1 MTRIGNYEVGTL
13 IGEGGLGRV
22 HAARDVVLGREVAI
36 KSLRPELLRD
46 TGFVE
51 RFRAEA
57 TNLARLNHPN
67 ITTIHALL
75 EQGRTLYIVMELVR
89 GQTLELVLRHRTRGL
104 GLTESLRIFTQV
116 ADGLSYA
123 HSMGVIHRDIKPAN
137 IMVVPSSGLVK
148 IMDFGIARLHG
159 SQQHTR
165 DGRIMGTLAY
175 MAPEQLRG
183 QPADERSDLYSLGI
197 VLHEML
203 TGSPPFAGKTEY
215 DLIQAHV
222 NSRPPRLRSLMP
234 DAGATLEAALNRALA
249 KGPEQRFASVR
260 EFRDA
265 VGGAARVP
273 ATRDSRIGSAKNAA
287 ANWSDYI
294 RQIPFRLRDVAAL
307 VLQARK
313 RSVLIA
319 GGVLLAAALALS
331 VLLKVLIGGPA
342 SVALKTEPAGTE
354 TSDSVPI
361 KPANDVHAPDQSV
374 LFAPPEFYP
383 GGTRPAMDNRHK

>member
-1 MTRIGNYEVGTL
+1 MTRIGNYEVGNL

-22 HAARDVVLGREVAI
+22 HAARDVVLGRDVAI

-46 TGFVE
+46 TSLVE
-51 RFRAEA
+51 RFRSEA

-75 EQGRTLYIVMELVR
+75 EQGRSLYIVMELVR
-89 GQTLELVLRHRTRGL
+89 GQTLEVVLRHRTRGL
-104 GLTESLRIFTQV
+104 GLTESLTIFTQV

-137 IMVVPSSGLVK
+137 IMVGPSSGLVK

-183 QPADERSDLYSLGI
+183 EPADERSDLYSLAI

-203 TGSPPFAGKTEY
+203 TGSAPFAAKTEY
-215 DLIQAHV
+215 DLIQAHI
-222 NSRPPRLRSLMP
+222 NSKPPRLRSLMP
-234 DAGATLEAALNRALA
+234 DADAGLEAALNRALA
-249 KGPEQRFASVR
+249 KRPEHRFASVR

-265 VGGAARVP
+265 VAGVARIP
-273 ATRDSRIGSAKNAA
+273 PTRDSIRRAKNAGA
-287 ANWSDYI
+287 SWSEQI
-294 RQIPFRLRDVAAL
+294 RQIPSRVRDVAAI
-307 VLQARK
+307 VPQARK
-313 RSVLIA
+313 RSALVA
-319 GGVLLAAALALS
+319 GGALLAAALALFG
-331 VLLKVLIGGPA
+331 LLKFLIGGSAP
-342 SVALKTEPAGTE
+342 VALQTQPPAAQ
-354 TSDSVPI
+354 TSDSAPV
-361 KPANDVHAPDQSV
+361 KPASDVHAPDQSV

>member
-1 MTRIGNYEVGTL
+1 MTRIGNYEVGNL

-22 HAARDVVLGREVAI
+22 HAARDVVLGRDVAI

-46 TGFVE
+46 TSLVE
-51 RFRAEA
+51 RFRSEA

-75 EQGRTLYIVMELVR
+75 EQGRSLYIVMELVR
-89 GQTLELVLRHRTRGL
+89 GQTLEVVLRHRTRGL
-104 GLTESLRIFTQV
+104 GLTESLTIFTQV

-137 IMVVPSSGLVK
+137 IMVGPSSGLVK

-183 QPADERSDLYSLGI
+183 EPADERSDLYSLAI

-203 TGSPPFAGKTEY
+203 TGSAPFAGKTEY
-215 DLIQAHV
+215 DLIQAHI
-222 NSRPPRLRSLMP
+222 NSKPPRLRSLIP
-234 DAGATLEAALNRALA
+234 DADAGLEAALNRALA
-249 KGPEQRFASVR
+249 KRPEHRFASVR

-265 VGGAARVP
+265 VAGAARIP
-273 ATRDSRIGSAKNAA
+273 PTRDSIRRAKNAGA
-287 ANWSDYI
+287 SWSDQI
-294 RQIPFRLRDVAAL
+294 RQIPSRLRDVAAI
-307 VLQARK
+307 VPQARK
-313 RSVLIA
+313 RSALVA
-319 GGVLLAAALALS
+319 GGALLAAALALFG
-331 VLLKVLIGGPA
+331 LLKFLIGGSAP
-342 SVALKTEPAGTE
+342 VALQTQPPAAQ
-354 TSDSVPI
+354 TSDSAPV
-361 KPANDVHAPDQSV
+361 KPASDVHAPDQSV

>member
-1 MTRIGNYEVGTL
+1 MTRIGSYEVGTL

-36 KSLRPELLRD
+36 KSLRPELLHD

-75 EQGRTLYIVMELVR
+75 EQGRSLYIVMEMVR
-89 GQTLELVLRHRTRGL
+89 GQTLEAVLRRRSRGL
-104 GLTESLRIFTQV
+104 GLTESLQIFGQA

-137 IMVVPSSGLVK
+137 IMVMPSSGLVK
-148 IMDFGIARLHG
+148 IMDFGIARLRG
-159 SQQHTR
+159 SRQHTR
-165 DGRIMGTLAY
+165 DGRIIGTLAY

-183 QPADERSDLYSLGI
+183 EATDERSDLYSLAI

-215 DLIQAHV
+215 ALIQAQI
-222 NSRPPRLRSLMP
+222 NGKPARLRSLMP
-234 DAGATLEAALNRALA
+234 AADARLEAALDRALA
-249 KGPEQRFASVR
+249 KKPEQRFASVT
-260 EFRDA
+260 EFREA
-265 VGGAARVP
+265 VGGAGRGSP
-273 ATRDSRIGSAKNAA
+273 TRDSAIGWVKSPA
-287 ANWSDYI
+287 ANWSGRL
-294 RQIPFRLRDVAAL
+294 RQIAFRLRQATATVP
-307 VLQARK
+307 QARK

-319 GGVLLAAALALS
+319 GGVLLAAVLVLS
-331 VLLKVLIGGPA
+331 GLLKLVMGGSAP
-342 SVALKTEPAGTE
+342 VALKTEPSMATTGN
-354 TSDSVPI
+354 SAPV
-361 KPANDVHAPDQSV
+361 KPANNLDPPRQSV
-374 LFAPPEFYP
+374 LLAPPKFYP
-383 GGTRPAMDNRHK
+383 GRTTPALDSDK

>member
-36 KSLRPELLRD
+36 KSLRPELLSD

-75 EQGRTLYIVMELVR
+75 EQGRSLYIVMELVR
-89 GQTLELVLRHRTRGL
+89 GQTLEAVLRQRSRGL
-104 GLTESLRIFTQV
+104 GLAQSLTIFGQA

-137 IMVVPSSGLVK
+137 IMVMPSSGLVK
-148 IMDFGIARLHG
+148 IMDFGIARLRG

-165 DGRIMGTLAY
+165 DGRIIGTLAY

-183 QPADERSDLYSLGI
+183 EPADERSDLYSLAI

-203 TGSPPFAGKTEY
+203 TGSPPFTAKTEY
-215 DLIQAHV
+215 GLIQAQI
-222 NSRPPRLRSLMP
+222 NAQPPRLRSLMP
-234 DAGATLEAALNRALA
+234 EADARLDAALSRALA
-249 KGPEQRFASVR
+249 KKPEHRFASVK
-260 EFRDA
+260 EFREA
-265 VGGAARVP
+265 VGGAAHVSP
-273 ATRDSRIGSAKNAA
+273 QDYAIGWAKHGG
-287 ANWSDYI
+287 ANSFDRI
-294 RQIPFRLRDVAAL
+294 RQAAFRLRDEAATL
-307 VLQARK
+307 LQTRK
-313 RSVLIA
+313 RSVLVA
-319 GGVLLAAALALS
+319 GGVLLAAVIALS
-331 VLLKVLIGGPA
+331 GLVMLLIGDSA
-342 SVALKTEPAGTE
+342 SVVLKTEPSAAMTGN
-354 TSDSVPI
+354 SAPI
-361 KPANDVHAPDQSV
+361 KPASNLKAPDQSV
-374 LFAPPEFYP
+374 LMAPPKFYP
-383 GGTRPAMDNRHK
+383 GRTTPALDNSK

>member
-22 HAARDVVLGREVAI
+22 HAARDVVLGRDVAI

-46 TGFVE
+46 AGFVE

-75 EQGRTLYIVMELVR
+75 EQGRSLYIVMELVR
-89 GQTLELVLRHRTRGL
+89 GQTLEVVLRRRTRGL
-104 GLTESLRIFTQV
+104 GQTESLRIFTQV

-137 IMVVPSSGLVK
+137 IMVVPSSGMVK

-183 QPADERSDLYSLGI
+183 QPADERSDLYGLAI

-222 NSRPPRLRSLMP
+222 NAKPPRLRSLMP
-234 DAGATLEAALNRALA
+234 DADATLEAALNRALA
-249 KGPEQRFASVR
+249 KRPEQRFASVR

-265 VGGAARVP
+265 VGGAAHVP
-273 ATRDSRIGSAKNAA
+273 ATRDSRIGLAKYAE
-287 ANWSDYI
+287 ANWSDHI
-294 RQIPFRLRDVAAL
+294 RQIPFRLRDVGAI

-342 SVALKTEPAGTE
+342 PVALKSAPPAAE
-354 TSDSVPI
+354 TSDSTPV

>member
-22 HAARDVVLGREVAI
+22 HAARDVVLGRDVAI

-46 TGFVE
+46 ASLVE

-75 EQGRTLYIVMELVR
+75 EQGRSLYIVMELVR
-89 GQTLELVLRHRTRGL
+89 GQTLEVVLRHRTKGL
-104 GLTESLRIFTQV
+104 GLTESLTIFTQV

-137 IMVVPSSGLVK
+137 IMVGPSGGVVK

-165 DGRIMGTLAY
+165 DGRIIGTLAY

-183 QPADERSDLYSLGI
+183 EPADERSDLYSLAI
-197 VLHEML
+197 ILHEML
-203 TGSPPFAGKTEY
+203 TGSAPFSGKTEY
-215 DLIQAHV
+215 DLIQAHI
-222 NSRPPRLRSLMP
+222 NSRPPRLRSLIP
-234 DAGATLEAALNRALA
+234 DADAGLEAALNRALA
-249 KGPEQRFASVR
+249 KRPEHRFASVR

-265 VGGAARVP
+265 VAGATRIP
-273 ATRDSRIGSAKNAA
+273 PTRDSPIGRAKNAG
-287 ANWSDYI
+287 ANWSDHI
-294 RQIPFRLRDVAAL
+294 RQIPLRLRDVAAI

-313 RSVLIA
+313 RSALVA
-319 GGVLLAAALALS
+319 GGALLVAALALLG
-331 VLLKVLIGGPA
+331 LLKFLIGDSAPVALQTEPPAAKTSDAVPVKPA
-342 SVALKTEPAGTE
+342 S
-354 TSDSVPI
+354 
-361 KPANDVHAPDQSV
+361 DVHAPDQSV

-383 GGTRPAMDNRHK
+383 GGTRPAMDSRHK